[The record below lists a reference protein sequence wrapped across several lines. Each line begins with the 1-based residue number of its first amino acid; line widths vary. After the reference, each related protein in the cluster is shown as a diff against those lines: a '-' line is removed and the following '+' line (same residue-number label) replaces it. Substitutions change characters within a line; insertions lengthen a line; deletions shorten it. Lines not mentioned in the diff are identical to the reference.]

1 VPNRERREE
10 RESERV
16 GEWESGRVGE
26 WESGRVG
33 EWESG
38 GESARERSFRKKNS
52 QGVCRSLKQI

>member
-26 WESGRVG
+26 WGREG
-33 EWESG
+33 ERE
-38 GESARERSFRKKNS
+38 RERSFRKKNS